1 MRACAC
7 ALLRPDAPPPSIPA
21 ARRRRAQVKRAE
33 VRILKLVPPGSSMP
47 TSRVKEALARAG
59 YDDSTVN
66 NALKIMERREEVAL
80 LNERK
85 TVRRLK

>member
-1 MRACAC
+1 
-7 ALLRPDAPPPSIPA
+7 
-21 ARRRRAQVKRAE
+21 

>member
-1 MRACAC
+1 
-7 ALLRPDAPPPSIPA
+7 
-21 ARRRRAQVKRAE
+21 
-33 VRILKLVPPGSSMP
+33 MP